1 MDLVIGKE
9 GIATGRDFVSINNIR
24 LIRATK
30 LLTFFSEIFP
40 KKFMDEFDSD
50 MNKAINVSG

>member
-1 MDLVIGKE
+1 M
-9 GIATGRDFVSINNIR
+9 R

-50 MNKAINVSG
+50 INKAINVSG